1 MTAQSVPPSNGKLL
15 AAAILP
21 AELPA
26 GALSRP
32 CDPASLTFE
41 TTDELPDLQDVI
53 GQPRALRALELGSEV
68 SGPGYNIFVL
78 GQPGSGRTTL
88 SQEYL
93 VRKAESEPVPDDWC
107 YVDNFEQLHRPRALR
122 LPAGRGIEFRKE
134 MDGLIERCQQDIPR
148 TFESE
153 EYTRD
158 RDRIVSEV
166 KKQQEAEFLR
176 LQKHVEKFNF
186 VIARTSFGYMLAPAL
201 KGKPL
206 KPEDL
211 QALGEEQRSKLDEQ
225 QVRLAVEVEKS
236 IKLLRELERQAQEQ
250 LHELNTR
257 TVNYLI
263 QPVMET
269 LKGKYIGL
277 EGVLTHLEA
286 VQADI
291 VLHASQFRGGDDD
304 SPGGSTSAGWALRY
318 SVNVLVDNSTCKGA
332 PVIVESHPSYHN
344 LLGRIEHEVV
354 MGATHTDFT
363 MIRPGALQRA
373 NGGYL
378 VVSGR
383 DVLLNPYAWEGLKR
397 ALGDGEARIIELG
410 NQLSLLSTATL
421 EPEPVPLQV
430 KVVLVGTPVLYYLLR
445 FYDEDFAKLFKVR
458 AEFASLMKRDP
469 QTEQEYGLFVKS
481 VVMEHNLLPF
491 DRSAVARI
499 VEYSSRLADDQDK
512 LSTRFGKISDLVREA
527 AYWAKKA
534 DGSAAERP
542 PLAEGPPQANV
553 RCVTASDVQHAI
565 QESVYRSN
573 LVEERIQ
580 DLIAEGT
587 LMVDVSGEAVGQVNA
602 LSVLRLGD
610 YEFGRPNRVTAA
622 AYAGKGGV
630 VDIERQAKLGG
641 AVHTKGV
648 LILTGLLGRLYGRT
662 QPINVSA
669 SLTFEQSY
677 EEVEGDSASTAEFA
691 ALLSAIA
698 DVPLRQDIALTGSIN
713 QHGALQPIGG
723 ANEKIE
729 GFFATCKARGLTG
742 EQGVILPAGNLR
754 HLMLQDEVIEA
765 VREHC
770 FHLWAVATLD
780 EVLALLTGIEPG
792 VRQPDGSYPPGSF
805 HAAVMGKLAAF
816 SKALESGT
824 KPAAGAAGAAAAG
837 NAAAPTAGVDGEEAA
852 PPASAPPPPPPLPSP
867 N

>member
-1 MTAQSVPPSNGKLL
+1 MTAQPVPPSNEKLPSAAL
-15 AAAILP
+15 APAIILP

-32 CDPASLTFE
+32 CDPASFQFE
-41 TTDELPDLQDVI
+41 TTNELPDLQDVI

-68 SGPGYNIFVL
+68 PGPGYNIFVL

-93 VRKAESEPVPDDWC
+93 QRKAESEPVPDDWC
-107 YVDNFEQLHRPRALR
+107 YVDNFEELHRPRALR
-122 LPAGRGIEFRKE
+122 LPAGRGVEFRKE
-134 MDGLIERCQQDIPR
+134 MDGLIQHCQQDIPR
-148 TFESE
+148 TLESE

-158 RDRIVSEV
+158 SDRIMVEV

-176 LQKHVEKFNF
+176 LQKHVEKYNF

-201 KGKPL
+201 EGKPL
-206 KPEDL
+206 KPEEVL
-211 QALGEEQRSKLDEQ
+211 ALTDKQRKKLDGLQ
-225 QVRLAVEVEKS
+225 KKLTVEVEKS
-236 IKLLRELERQAQEQ
+236 LKLLRELERQAQEQ
-250 LHELNTR
+250 IHELNTR
-257 TVNYLI
+257 TVNFLI
-263 QPVMET
+263 QPVMEA
-269 LKGKYIGL
+269 LKGKYTGL

-291 VLHASQFRGGDDD
+291 VEHASQFRPGDGD
-304 SPGGSTSAGWALRY
+304 SPGGPASAGWALRY
-318 SVNVLVDNSTCKGA
+318 SVNVLVDNSACKGA

-344 LLGRIEHEVV
+344 LLGSIEHEVI

-363 MIRPGALQRA
+363 MIRPGALHRA

-378 VVSGR
+378 VVSAR

-397 ALGDGEARIIELG
+397 ALRDGEARIIELG

-421 EPEPVPLQV
+421 EPEPLPLQV
-430 KVVLVGTPVLYYLLR
+430 KVVLVGTPVLYYMLR
-445 FYDEDFAKLFKVR
+445 YYDEDFAKLFKVR

-481 VVMEHNLLPF
+481 VVMEHDLPPF
-491 DRSAVARI
+491 DRSAVAKI

-527 AYWAKKA
+527 AYWARKTDGKA
-534 DGSAAERP
+534 TEC
-542 PLAEGPPQANV
+542 PPQADG
-553 RCVTASDVQHAI
+553 RPVTASEVQRAI

-580 DLIAEGT
+580 ELIAEGT
-587 LMVDVSGEAVGQVNA
+587 LMVDVSGQAVGQVNA
-602 LSVLRLGD
+602 LSVLMLGD

-662 QPINVSA
+662 QPINLSA

-698 DVPLRQDIALTGSIN
+698 DIPLRQDIALTGSIN
-713 QHGALQPIGG
+713 HHGVLQPIGG

-729 GFFATCKARGLTG
+729 GFFAACKRSGLTS
-742 EQGVILPAGNLR
+742 EQGVILPVGNLR

-765 VREHC
+765 VRERR
-770 FHLWAVATLD
+770 FHLWAVASLD
-780 EVLALLTGIEPG
+780 EVLALLTGVEPG

-805 HAAVMGKLAAF
+805 HAAVMGRLAAF
-816 SKALESGT
+816 SKALEGGV
-824 KPAAGAAGAAAAG
+824 KAAPAVG
-837 NAAAPTAGVDGEEAA
+837 NAAAATPAAA
-852 PPASAPPPPPPLPSP
+852 PSAEGIEGAPAQPEDG
-867 N
+867 